1 MIYFAS
7 TSQLES
13 KAIKLS
19 PFRNAGNTL
28 GVLVGST
35 VFTMLKGENLL
46 LLNRSL
52 LSLLPLSGS
61 VLQIIFKFEVVFYS
75 IFYAVN
81 DAISQI
87 YHFFP
92 SKHSYGI

>member
-1 MIYFAS
+1 M
-7 TSQLES
+7 
-13 KAIKLS
+13 KLS
-19 PFRNAGNTL
+19 PFRYAGNTF

-46 LLNRSL
+46 LLKLSL

-61 VLQIIFKFEVVFYS
+61 VLQIFFKFEVVFYS
-75 IFYAVN
+75 INLYIVYAVN